1 MGINSQGVAYD
12 FGQLGSMLV
21 TGTDAFYPPKGMV
34 IIAITSLHA
43 TDTDFANSGG
53 LISELD
59 EHDNNPWV
67 TTEADAHGTGVSAA
81 QNAHNDAGSGAG
93 TNPTGVIT
101 LASAD
106 ANITNG
112 MIVEQGTMCPRSLT
126 DPYIVKEIDGTTLT
140 VAKKSNRGATAATA
154 ANLATSAAAAIYFFE
169 NQSGQG
175 FGGIQA
181 TAANMQIP
189 GGTTIY
195 GRWTGGK
202 LADGSVI
209 AYFGY

>member
-1 MGINSQGVAYD
+1 MGINSQGTAYD
-12 FGQLGSMLV
+12 FGQLGSMFV
-21 TGTDAFYPPKGMV
+21 NGTAAFYPPKEMV
-34 IIAITSLHA
+34 IVAITALHA
-43 TDTDFANSGG
+43 TDTDFADSGG

-59 EHDNNPWV
+59 EQGNSPWV
-67 TTEADAHGTGVSAA
+67 TTQADAHGTGVSDA
-81 QNAHNDAGSGAG
+81 QNAHNDGGG
-93 TNPTGVIT
+93 NDTGVIT
-101 LASAD
+101 LASSD

-154 ANLATSAAAAIYFFE
+154 ANLASGAAAAIYFFE

-175 FGGIQA
+175 FGGIRS
-181 TAANMQIP
+181 TESNMQIP
-189 GGTTIY
+189 IGTTMY

-202 LADGSVI
+202 LAAGSIIV
-209 AYFGY
+209 YFGY